1 MCEIDM
7 RCRAPL
13 WAAARLACMEIG
25 AEDDRVGFNCVDRS
39 DRFLLS
45 RFGTSM
51 IASAVV
57 QMTREAKGASNLRQ

>member
-1 MCEIDM
+1 
-7 RCRAPL
+7 
-13 WAAARLACMEIG
+13 MEIG

-39 DRFLLS
+39 ERFLLS